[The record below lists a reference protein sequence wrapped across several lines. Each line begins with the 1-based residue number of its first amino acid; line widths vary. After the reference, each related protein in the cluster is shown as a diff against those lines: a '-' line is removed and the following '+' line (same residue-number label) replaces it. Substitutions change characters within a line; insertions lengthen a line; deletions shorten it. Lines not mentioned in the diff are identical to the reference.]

1 MTWTFYIFFNLLC
14 FLQALLI
21 YIKTNVLVSYFNFW
35 VKTTITSILFQK
47 WEILGIKVLQGFE
60 CWKKKTLNIL
70 LDYNDVIYETKKDF
84 KS

>member
-21 YIKTNVLVSYFNFW
+21 YIKNYEVDVINVLVSYFNFW

-47 WEILGIKVLQGFE
+47 WEILGVKVLQGFE
-60 CWKKKTLNIL
+60 CWKKKKL
-70 LDYNDVIYETKKDF
+70 LTF
-84 KS
+84 C